1 MISST
6 RSAPPSIN
14 VRVID
19 DQHAVLIEK
28 IERLEQAMAVG
39 DDAAALSQLIRDLDD
54 YARYHLPMEERI
66 MKSCAYPLRDMH
78 ALEHEKC
85 LRRLLEV
92 ERMVTEGHPAAAV
105 EMLSR
110 LRAWL
115 DSHLLEWDAKLGK
128 FLNSRGVA

>member
-1 MISST
+1 MYSST

-19 DQHAVLIEK
+19 DQHAVLIENL
-28 IERLEQAMAVG
+28 ERLEQAMAVG
-39 DDAAALSQLIRDLDD
+39 KGAAALLQLIRDLED
-54 YARYHLPMEERI
+54 YARYHFPTEERI
-66 MKSCAYPLRDMH
+66 MESCTYPLRDMH
-78 ALEHEKC
+78 ALEHEKG

-92 ERMVTEGHPAAAV
+92 QRMVTEGHPAAAV

-115 DSHLLEWDAKLGK
+115 DGHIMEWDAKLGR

>member
-1 MISST
+1 MIYST

-19 DQHAVLIEK
+19 EQHAILIEK

-39 DDAAALSQLIRDLDD
+39 DDAAALSPLIRDLDD
-54 YARYHLPMEERI
+54 YMRYHVPVEERI
-66 MKSCAYPLRDMH
+66 MVSCAYPLRDMH
-78 ALEHEKC
+78 ALEHEKG

-92 ERMVTEGHPAAAV
+92 ERMVTERHPAAAV
-105 EMLSR
+105 EMLHR

-115 DSHLLEWDAKLGK
+115 DSHILEWDARLGK